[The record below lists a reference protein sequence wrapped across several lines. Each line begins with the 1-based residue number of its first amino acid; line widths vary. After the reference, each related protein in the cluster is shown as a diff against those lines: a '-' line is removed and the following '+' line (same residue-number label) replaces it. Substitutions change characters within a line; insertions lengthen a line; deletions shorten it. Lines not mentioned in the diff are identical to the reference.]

1 MCNKVDNSV
10 QIFGC
15 IKAVKALIAIAIAW
29 AILGIIIVVVC
40 ILAANKASDEFL
52 AEAEKAKDPKEKK
65 RLEAAAEIAKK
76 LGISL
81 GSTIASIPFSNAIC
95 LGILI
100 CAECAFLYIIVG
112 LIGCLSLMGNIG
124 YLVHVCLKAGEKGK
138 PAGEAILDNLGL
150 LIGAVLGVFLTFT
163 TVYAMFA
170 LACCGDQRQAGSG
183 ETSEDEYEIEE
194 DGTTTTTGT
203 TITLME

>member
-1 MCNKVDNSV
+1 MCHKVDNSV

-29 AILGIIIVVVC
+29 AILGIIIAVVC
-40 ILAANKASDEFL
+40 ILAANKASDEIL
-52 AEAEKAKDPKEKK
+52 AKAEKETNPKNKEDLEKT
-65 RLEAAAEIAKK
+65 AEFAKK

-112 LIGCLSLMGNIG
+112 LIGILSLLGNIG
-124 YLVHVCLKAGEKGK
+124 YLIKVCTDAGEQGK
-138 PAGEAILDNLGL
+138 ETGDAVGDNLGM
-150 LIGAVLGVFLTFT
+150 LIGAVIGVFLTFT

-170 LACCGDQRQAGSG
+170 LACCGEKRSAGSG
-183 ETSEDEYEIEE
+183 EDEYEIDEE
-194 DGTTTTTGT
+194 ETIVTTTATTT
-203 TITLME
+203 CME